1 MNKEQWSASEW
12 FVKMNIF
19 VMVWSIPGII
29 KFFTRRMMVEMDLVN
44 YIMCIFVI
52 IMVSA
57 AIIYKG
63 RYANKAIVNQELDLR
78 VILSYDV
85 MIVFLCMVALLL
97 KKHLQVINIAITGIS
112 IIYILSTLLNKK

>member
-1 MNKEQWSASEW
+1 
-12 FVKMNIF
+12 
-19 VMVWSIPGII
+19 
-29 KFFTRRMMVEMDLVN
+29 
-44 YIMCIFVI
+44 MCIFVI

-112 IIYILSTLLNKK
+112 IIYILSTLLNKKWTGNYIKVTLGGTVGEEYADHYGQGRIIIK